1 MSRNIVQEQL
11 LDTIAHKGVLPFSE
25 FMRVALYH
33 PHGYYNEAVSI
44 GGEGGDFYTAAQS
57 PLFARVMGRYVYKCW
72 QEFGEPDQLQ
82 VVELGAGQGELA
94 RNLCAYLSAHVPGNV
109 MVTYC
114 IVEPSVKLAGVQRQ
128 ALSELGG
135 RLQVRWSLPDPMVP
149 TVLIAN
155 EVLDALPVE
164 KVRKNFGRWE
174 QACVTAVNGE
184 FRWEWRPAEA
194 SLTRLADR
202 WLPISDGEEAEIC
215 PEYSAFF
222 ADCRRFGSP
231 LRAVFIDYGIFLEE
245 WAAGIRPRGTLRGYS
260 RHSVTDVLERP
271 GEVDL
276 TADVHWDY
284 AADAAKKAGFRKVE
298 IVAQGK
304 FLLDQGI
311 AGELEEAAKSLRPE
325 EYRRFALQFKQL
337 VLPGGMGERF
347 AVLDCQL

>member
-1 MSRNIVQEQL
+1 MSRKVVQEEL
-11 LDTIAHKGVLPFSE
+11 LDTIERTGAMPFSE

-57 PLFARVMGRYVYKCW
+57 LLFARSLGRYVQRCW
-72 QEFGEPDQLQ
+72 QEFGEPDKLQ

-94 RNLCAYLSAHVPGNV
+94 RNLCTYLSDHMPSGVDVA
-109 MVTYC
+109 YC
-114 IVEPSVKLAGVQRQ
+114 IVEPSAKLAGVQKQ
-128 ALSELGG
+128 TLAELG
-135 RLQVRWSLPDPMVP
+135 RQVCWDAPDPEVP

-164 KVRKNFGRWE
+164 KVRKSSGRWE
-174 QACVTAVNGE
+174 QAFVTAVRGE
-184 FRWEWRPAEA
+184 FCWGWRPATEPL
-194 SLTRLADR
+194 SRLSDR
-202 WLPISDGEEAEIC
+202 WLPIADGEEAEIC
-215 PEYSAFF
+215 PDYPAFF
-222 ADCRRFGSP
+222 ANCAKYGKP

-260 RHSVTDVLERP
+260 RHTVTDVLQRP

-284 AADAAKKAGFRKVE
+284 AAFAARQAGFQKAE
-298 IVAQGK
+298 ITAQGK

-311 AGELEEAAKSLRPE
+311 AVELEEAAKSLRPE
-325 EYRRFALQFKQL
+325 EYRRWALQFKQL

-347 AVLDCQL
+347 AVLECQL